1 MIDTNML
8 AQVATVAIASVASLT
23 VIGIGAHA
31 YFTRARRA
39 GVAQLPADDGRMAR
53 VEQAIEAI
61 AIEVERISE
70 GQRFTTR
77 LLTERGAEGDTSPDA
92 AGTRGVPERG
102 QR

>member
-1 MIDTNML
+1 MIDTNVL
-8 AQVATVAIASVASLT
+8 AQVATVAIASVACLT
-23 VIGIGAHA
+23 AIGIGAHA
-31 YFTRARRA
+31 YFTRARR
-39 GVAQLPADDGRMAR
+39 GPVGQLPGSDARMAR

-77 LLTERGAEGDTSPDA
+77 LLTERAPDGDRAPDA
-92 AGTRGVPERG
+92 VVRAVPERG